1 MLLDK
6 CDNLKLADFSGS
18 SIENTGQR
26 ALVTYD
32 LRSRLYNRSE
42 PDKASDL
49 FALGSAIYEMTTGH
63 LPYPLLSSKQVRHKL
78 SQKDFPSLK
87 ELEQRAP
94 EIAKAIHGCWNVK
107 APGGFKSA
115 EDVVRILELC
125 YGTRECQTDVL
136 DNVKPR
142 VTKSQTKERSISTTH
157 AVHPPKSRNAE
168 GRKKQAGKKSRRQVK
183 SSKHSWGEC
192 VSWLCR
198 VLLFRK
204 R

>member
-6 CDNLKLADFSGS
+6 SDNLKLADFSGS

-63 LPYPLLSSKQVRHKL
+63 LPYPNLSSKQVQQKL
-78 SQKDFPSLK
+78 LRKDFPSLK
-87 ELEQRAP
+87 ELKHRAP

-115 EDVVRILELC
+115 EDVVQVLEIC
-125 YGTRECQTDVL
+125 YGTTDYPIEVS
-136 DNVKPR
+136 NNIKPKGM
-142 VTKSQTKERSISTTH
+142 KSHIQEKSMPTTQ
-157 AVHPPKSRNAE
+157 AVHPPKSRNSK
-168 GRKKQAGKKSRRQVK
+168 RKRKQTRSKSRRQVK
-183 SSKHSWGEC
+183 SSKYSWSC
-192 VSWLCR
+192 SISWLCR
-198 VLLFRK
+198 LILPRK
-204 R
+204 I